1 MPSHDNARSAY
12 PCQRWQPKDA
22 RAQAKHQVAID
33 HRRLLT
39 SRFEIGYALRAFLC
53 EHHATASHQMRKR
66 AANRFAALQKRRFLG
81 SFDRWGGS
89 PQPIGALDQ
98 PASAPMGPIGA
109 NVQPN
114 EPGERRERFDGG
126 ILRLAEHCVGVLRA
140 VRAVAVLGHRETPA
154 EPSVSMQSR
163 LFPRSRRA
171 RMRPSPRI
179 GSQPAW
185 GPKQSPEPHL
195 CYIRRSITR
204 SRRRSRSE
212 RAQPRRRLAQTQQPR
227 QRHSCAQVSHSPRQ
241 PQR

>member
-1 MPSHDNARSAY
+1 MRFYASAMPLHPTKCEKGPRIASRPSKKDGFSARSTDGAARLN
-12 PCQRWQPKDA
+12 PSERWTNR
-22 RAQAKHQVAID
+22 RAPRWVQLE
-33 HRRLLT
+33 RMLNRT
-39 SRFEIGYALRAFLC
+39 SRASGASASTAASSDLPS
-53 EHHATASHQMRKR
+53 TASGCFGRPSR
-66 AANRFAALQKRRFLG
+66 NP
-81 SFDRWGGS
+81 S
-89 PQPIGALDQ
+89 GA
-98 PASAPMGPIGA
+98 
-109 NVQPN
+109 
-114 EPGERRERFDGG
+114 ERFD
-126 ILRLAEHCVGVLRA
+126 A
-140 VRAVAVLGHRETPA
+140 VST
-154 EPSVSMQSR
+154 
-163 LFPRSRRA
+163 FPRSRRA